1 MNEKIETPQDIPG
14 TQDASRPV
22 VPLMIGRHHVLKTA
36 GDLIDGD
43 RAKDYGDAHEMHTRI
58 AAGWSQI
65 FGVEVKA
72 HQVALAMAWL
82 KISRLVETP
91 DHTDSYVDGV
101 AYMALAAEIR
111 SKDSA

>member
-1 MNEKIETPQDIPG
+1 MSEKIEAPQLTPG
-14 TQDASRPV
+14 TESLRPV
-22 VPLMIGRHHVLKTA
+22 MIGRHHVLKTA

-43 RAKDYGDAHEMHTRI
+43 RAKDYGDAHEMHSRI
-58 AAGWSQI
+58 AVGWSEI
-65 FGVEVKA
+65 FGVEVEP
-72 HQVALAMAWL
+72 HQVALAMCWL
-82 KISRLVETP
+82 KISRIVETP